1 MKKILGVLVMLL
13 LSKGVLAKNEFLE
26 VNRLNCNKI
35 NGHGIHEKEAIAR
48 AYKVP
53 MSSVVL
59 VDAKWGPS
67 QFGGEQ
73 CNMIFDTAKGPKRCN
88 VFLILTDDKGKTA
101 FGLAVP
107 QQGSN
112 PVCF

>member
-1 MKKILGVLVMLL
+1 MKKIFGFLVLLL
-13 LSKGVLAKNEFLE
+13 LSKTALAKNEILE

-35 NGHGIHEKEAIAR
+35 DGHGIHEKEAIAR

-59 VDAKWGPS
+59 VDAKWGAS

-73 CNMIFDTAKGPKRCN
+73 CNLIFDTAKGPKRCN
-88 VFLILTDDKGKTA
+88 VFMILTSDKGKTA

-107 QQGSN
+107 RQGDN